1 MKKIIA
7 TVLAMVM
14 ALALCTTA
22 FAANAITD
30 KADVVNP
37 SNEDTIASTV
47 TWNNTKKDLK
57 AVVADGHDTYW
68 TATGNLYY
76 VWNKDSGKFIQIT
89 DAQQAIIAAGYTDT
103 KVIVKEIAAAATCED
118 DGYNV
123 TVYTNLD
130 ENAKYVKVDDV
141 DAFNK
146 KQTVESDKMV
156 YDEDD
161 IVYFGTSYTNAI
173 AYLGVNDVEG
183 NDLPA
188 GHILVKDGTT
198 YGTAKADVYKCA
210 LCGGR
215 FVTVLNSETG
225 SLKSEYY
232 AANNTAAVAAYAA
245 KNGIV
250 SSKLVKTA
258 TTLYTVEAGKT
269 TGTTTNTNKPS
280 PKTFDAGIAM
290 YVGMALTSVAGSAV
304 VIGKKK
310 EF

>member
-1 MKKIIA
+1 M
-7 TVLAMVM
+7 
-14 ALALCTTA
+14 
-22 FAANAITD
+22 
-30 KADVVNP
+30 
-37 SNEDTIASTV
+37 
-47 TWNNTKKDLK
+47 
-57 AVVADGHDTYW
+57 
-68 TATGNLYY
+68 
-76 VWNKDSGKFIQIT
+76 
-89 DAQQAIIAAGYTDT
+89 
-103 KVIVKEIAAAATCED
+103 
-118 DGYNV
+118 
-123 TVYTNLD
+123 
-130 ENAKYVKVDDV
+130 KVDDV

>member
-22 FAANAITD
+22 FAANWITN
-30 KADVVNP
+30 KANVPTAENGDVVAAT
-37 SNEDTIASTV
+37 E
-47 TWNNTKKDLK
+47 TWNNTKKDLT
-57 AVVADGHDTYW
+57 AVVEQDHDTYW

-89 DAQQAIIAAGYTDT
+89 DAQQAIIAAGYEDT

-130 ENAKYVKVDDV
+130 EDAKYVKVDDV

-156 YDEDD
+156 YDEED

-173 AYLGVNDVEG
+173 AYLGVDDVEG

-258 TTLYTVEAGKT
+258 TTLYTVEAGAA
-269 TGTTTNTNKPS
+269 TTTPAGNTTS

>member
-22 FAANAITD
+22 VAAAWITN
-30 KADVVNP
+30 KADVPTAANGDVVAAT
-37 SNEDTIASTV
+37 E
-47 TWNNTKKDLK
+47 TWNNTKKDLT

-173 AYLGVNDVEG
+173 AYLGVDDVEG

-269 TGTTTNTNKPS
+269 TTPSTGTTNS

>member
-14 ALALCTTA
+14 ALALCTVA
-22 FAANAITD
+22 FAGAITE

-47 TWNNTKKDLK
+47 TWNNTKKDLT
-57 AVVADGHDTYW
+57 AVVAQGHDTYW

-156 YDEDD
+156 YDEDS

-173 AYLGVNDVEG
+173 AYLDVNAVEG

-269 TGTTTNTNKPS
+269 TTPSTDKNTS

>member
-14 ALALCTTA
+14 ALALCTVA
-22 FAANAITD
+22 FAAEIND
-30 KADVVNP
+30 KAGVVNP
-37 SNEDTIASTV
+37 TNGDTVSSTV
-47 TWNNTKKDLK
+47 TWNNTKKDLT

-173 AYLGVNDVEG
+173 AYLGVNDVAG

-269 TGTTTNTNKPS
+269 TTPSTDKNTS

>member
-14 ALALCTTA
+14 ALALCTVA
-22 FAANAITD
+22 FAAEIND
-30 KADVVNP
+30 KAGVVNP
-37 SNEDTIASTV
+37 ANGDTVSSTV
-47 TWNNTKKDLK
+47 TWNNTKKDLT

-173 AYLGVNDVEG
+173 AYLGVNDVAG

-188 GHILVKDGTT
+188 GHILVKDGTS
-198 YGTAKADVYKCA
+198 YGTAKADVDKCA

-269 TGTTTNTNKPS
+269 TTPSTDKNTS